1 MKTIRLKNKDQNGS
15 PFIDVPEK
23 KLLTSDRDR
32 FFNCI
37 IDFAFIL
44 ISIFIVSILIVL
56 TGNILQWD
64 IYRMWEEILIYLG
77 FTGTYLSFAIIY
89 YFIFE
94 SLSGRTLGKIMTG
107 SIVINEYGLKPGVAV
122 IFKRTLCRFIP
133 FDALSFLGESG
144 RMWHDSLS
152 KTYVVEKHVLEDEMK
167 LQELNLIGVNE
178 VV

>member
-1 MKTIRLKNKDQNGS
+1 TIRLKNKDQNGS
-15 PFIDVPEK
+15 PFIDIPEK

-44 ISIFIVSILIVL
+44 ITIFIVSIFVVL
-56 TGNILQWD
+56 TGNILQLD
-64 IYRMWEEILIYLG
+64 IYRMWEEILIDLG
-77 FTGTYLSFAIIY
+77 FIGTYLSFAIIY

-107 SIVINEYGLKPGVAV
+107 SIIINEYGLKPGVGV

-133 FDALSFLGESG
+133 FEALS
-144 RMWHDSLS
+144 
-152 KTYVVEKHVLEDEMK
+152 
-167 LQELNLIGVNE
+167 
-178 VV
+178 

>member
-1 MKTIRLKNKDQNGS
+1 MKIIRLKNKDQNGS
-15 PFIDVPEK
+15 AFIDILEK

-44 ISIFIVSILIVL
+44 ITIFLVTLIVVI
-56 TGNILQWD
+56 TGNILQLD
-64 IYRMWEEILIYLG
+64 IYRMWGEILIHLG
-77 FTGTYLSFAIIY
+77 FVGTYLSFAMVY

-94 SLSGRTLGKIMTG
+94 SFSGRTLGKIMTG
-107 SIVINEYGLKPGVAV
+107 SIVINEYGLKPGFGI

-152 KTYVVEKHVLEDEMK
+152 NTYVVEKDVLEDEMK
-167 LQELNLIGVNE
+167 LQDLNLIGVKE
-178 VV
+178 VI

>member
-15 PFIDVPEK
+15 PFIDIPEK

-37 IDFAFIL
+37 IDFVFIL
-44 ISIFIVSILIVL
+44 ITIFIITLFVII
-56 TGNILQWD
+56 TGNIFRWD
-64 IYRMWEEILIYLG
+64 IYRRWEETLAHLG
-77 FTGTYLSFAIIY
+77 FVGTYLSFAIIY

-107 SIVINEYGLKPGVAV
+107 SIIINEFGVKPGVAV

-133 FDALSFLGESG
+133 FEALSFLGESG

-152 KTYVVEKHVLEDEMK
+152 NTYVVEKNVLEDEMK
-167 LQELNLIGVNE
+167 LQELNLIGSEE
-178 VV
+178 VI

>member
-1 MKTIRLKNKDQNGS
+1 MKTIRLKNKDQIGS
-15 PFIDVPEK
+15 SFIDIPEK

-37 IDFAFIL
+37 IDFVFIL
-44 ISIFIVSILIVL
+44 IMIFIVALFVII

-64 IYRMWEEILIYLG
+64 IYRMWKEILIHLG
-77 FTGTYLSFAIIY
+77 FTGTYLSFAMIY

-107 SIVINEYGLKPGVAV
+107 SIIINEYGLKPGVSV
-122 IFKRTLCRFIP
+122 VFKRTLCRFIP

-152 KTYVVEKHVLEDEMK
+152 NTYVVEKNVLEDEMK
-167 LQELNLIGVNE
+167 LQELNLIGAKE
-178 VV
+178 VI

>member
-1 MKTIRLKNKDQNGS
+1 MSNSVFAIK
-15 PFIDVPEK
+15 K

-37 IDFAFIL
+37 IDFVFIL
-44 ISIFIVSILIVL
+44 VIIFFFTLFVVI

-64 IYRMWEEILIYLG
+64 IYRMWEEILIKLG
-77 FTGTYLSFAIIY
+77 LFGTYFSFATVY
-89 YFIFE
+89 YFTFE
-94 SLSGRTLGKIMTG
+94 SLFGRTLGKMMTG
-107 SIVINEYGLKPGVAV
+107 SIVITEYGLKPDFMV

-152 KTYVVEKHVLEDEMK
+152 RTYVVEKNVLEEEIK
-167 LQELNLIGVNE
+167 LQELNLIGTE
-178 VV
+178 